1 MKYGL
6 MAVVVIGMS
15 VSGAYG
21 AAVGPIDAEINRLL
35 GAIAVAHVGE
45 VKRFFQDAA
54 HRELSVVRTALR
66 SAEGFVHKK
75 SARKLN
81 RDAVLAYMHEHAG
94 KPVRVVDLK
103 RNARAWNDLMHGIK
117 DAQLEVVKRIV
128 PAIISPKNLTD
139 WLKDPARG
147 TKATV
152 LEFAELC
159 ISNQQEIV
167 DYLKKLL
174 TKLRASDDRVDA
186 LAAGV
191 AALDV
196 ATGGGGGEGA
206 SGESPA

>member
-94 KPVRVVDLK
+94 KPAKEVDISK
-103 RNARAWNDLMHGIK
+103 NPTAWNNLMVAIK
-117 DAQLEVVKRIV
+117 DAQLDRVKLLV
-128 PAIISPKNLTD
+128 PKIISPNNLTD
-139 WLKDPARG
+139 WEKDPK
-147 TKATV
+147 TKAKASV
-152 LEFAELC
+152 LEFAQLC
-159 ISNQQEIV
+159 ILNQQAIV
-167 DYLKKLL
+167 DYLKSLVRKPV
-174 TKLRASDDRVDA
+174 AGDDADV
-186 LAAGV
+186 AAAM

-196 ATGGGGGEGA
+196 ATGGGGGDGA